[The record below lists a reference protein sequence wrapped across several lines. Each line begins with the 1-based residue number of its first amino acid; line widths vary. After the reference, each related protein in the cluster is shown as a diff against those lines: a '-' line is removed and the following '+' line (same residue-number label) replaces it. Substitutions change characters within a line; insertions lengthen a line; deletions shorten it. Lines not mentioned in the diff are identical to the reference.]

1 VVEKIVNDAKNR
13 MDGAIEVLKGELST
27 LRAGRANPALLD
39 KIQVEYYG
47 VPTPLNQVGNISAPE
62 PRLLLVQPWDKS
74 IIGEIEKAI
83 LKSDLGLNPNNDGNV
98 IRIAIPQLTQERR
111 QELVKFVKKK
121 GEEAK
126 VSVRNVR
133 RDANEQLKKEEK
145 NGDISEDDLR
155 GTLDDVQETTNK
167 HIEMIDQVVEHKE
180 AEVMEV

>member
-1 VVEKIVNDAKNR
+1 MVEKIVNDAKNR

>member
-1 VVEKIVNDAKNR
+1 